1 MQKVLRR
8 MAFAVPFRQING
20 LSDVNVVGGKAA
32 SLSEMVRT
40 GDGLGV
46 RVPDGF
52 AVTVHAYRAFLKANG
67 METII
72 DKVVNEIQTDNVQSL
87 QRGGKAIRHLFCT
100 SPIPSDVELAIAK
113 CYKEMRVCASSGE
126 GYGGGEDVAV
136 RSSATLEDTEEA
148 SFAGQQ
154 ETYLHV
160 RGIDAVLDA
169 IRKCFASLYTDRA
182 IAYRKEK
189 GFGSRVQDVQLA
201 VAVQKMVR
209 SDLATSGVSFSIDP
223 DSGFRDTVV
232 VNAAHGLGEL
242 VVGGDVVPDEFVV
255 FKPTGAIVR
264 KRCGDKHERLVYDD
278 DRLMRKRNGLSMRR
292 SYCIEDERALEI
304 ANATISLEQH
314 YGRPVD
320 VEWAIDGNDEKL
332 YIVQARPETVH
343 RDRAGASQGVTTF
356 SSWRF
361 SGGTTPDASV
371 LLTRGIAV
379 GNGVGIGTTRV
390 ILDVANIAEATFE
403 DGDVLVTEMTTPD
416 WEPLMRR
423 ASAIVTNR
431 GGRTCH
437 AAIVAREMGLPAI
450 VGCGDAT
457 SSVQPNTKVTAS
469 CIGEDGVGRVFD
481 GVFEVERQE
490 MTISSQDA
498 ETQRCAKQ
506 LMLNIASPDA
516 AVKWH
521 SLPTAGVGLARLEF
535 IINNMIGIHPLAL
548 LSPRTVQNRDVR
560 GQIEKRIA
568 FSGAKDGAQFFTDA
582 LAYGIAGIAA
592 PFFPRPVIV
601 RLSDF
606 KSNEYRSLVGGDAFE
621 PEDEANPM
629 IGWRG
634 ASRYV
639 SENFAQAFALECAA
653 IKRVR
658 ERMGLRNVIV
668 MVPFV
673 RTAAELEQVQLVMA
687 KHGLVRG
694 EHGLQIYMMAEV
706 PSNFVAAETFCP
718 LVDGFS
724 IGSNDLTQLTLGL
737 DRDSE
742 LVAHLYSEQDPAV
755 KAMIGMLLAT
765 AEEHGKKVGI
775 CGQGPSDFPDFAK
788 FLVDAGIGTISVTPD
803 AVPKTLAVLSQTS

>member
-1 MQKVLRR
+1 MV
-8 MAFAVPFRQING
+8 FAIPFRQIQG
-20 LSDVNVVGGKAA
+20 LSDVCIVGGKAA

-40 GDGLGV
+40 GDELGV

-52 AVTVHAYRAFLKANG
+52 AVTVHAYRRFLAANK
-67 METII
+67 MDSII
-72 DKVVNEIQTDNVQSL
+72 DKVVNDIQHDNVHSL
-87 QRGGKAIRHLFCT
+87 QHGGKTIRNLFCT
-100 SPIPSDVELAIAK
+100 APIPSDVELAIAK
-113 CYKEMRVCASSGE
+113 CYDGMG
-126 GYGGGEDVAV
+126 DVAV
-136 RSSATLEDTEEA
+136 RSSATLEDTEDA

-154 ETYLHV
+154 ETYLHICGV
-160 RGIDAVLDA
+160 DAVLNA

-189 GFGSRVQDVQLA
+189 GFGSRVGDVQLA

-209 SDLATSGVSFSIDP
+209 SDLACAGVSFSIDP
-223 DSGFRDTVV
+223 DNGHRDTVV
-232 VNAAHGLGEL
+232 VNAAPGLGEL

-255 FKPTGAIVR
+255 FKPTGAVVR
-264 KRCGDKHERLVYDD
+264 KRLGDKHERLVYDD
-278 DRLMRKRNGLSMRR
+278 DNLSRKQNGLSTRR
-292 SYCIEDERALEI
+292 AFCIEDDRALEI
-304 ANATISLEQH
+304 ASATVSLERH
-314 YGRPVD
+314 YGGPVD
-320 VEWAIDGNDEKL
+320 VEWAIDGNDDKL

-343 RDRAGASQGVTTF
+343 RHRDTATF
-356 SSWRF
+356 SRWTF
-361 SGGTTPDASV
+361 APGHEPTAV
-371 LLTRGIAV
+371 ALAKGIAV
-379 GNGVGIGTTRV
+379 GNGVGIGKTRV
-390 ILDVANIAEATFE
+390 ILDVASIADATF
-403 DGDVLVTEMTTPD
+403 DKGDILVTEMTTPD

-457 SSVQPNTKVTAS
+457 NAIEDQVDVTAS
-469 CIGEDGVGRVFD
+469 CIGEDGVGKVFAGKHEVVNHEVVLCTD
-481 GVFEVERQE
+481 GTEHLK
-490 MTISSQDA
+490 T
-498 ETQRCAKQ
+498 K

-521 SLPTAGVGLARLEF
+521 GLPTSGVGLARLEF

-548 LSPRTVQNRDVR
+548 LSPRSVRNAEAR
-560 GQIEKRIA
+560 GQIEQRIA
-568 FSGAKDGAQFFTDA
+568 LSGARSGAQCFTDA
-582 LAYGIAGIAA
+582 LAFGIAGIAA
-592 PFFPRPVIV
+592 PFFPRPVVV

-606 KSNEYRSLVGGDAFE
+606 KSNEYRSLLGGDAFE

-639 SENFAQAFALECAA
+639 SENFAEAFALECGA

-658 ERMGLRNVIV
+658 ETMGLHNVIV

-673 RTAAELEQVQLVMA
+673 RTAAELEHVQRVMA

-694 EHGLQIYMMAEV
+694 ERGLQIYMMAEV

-742 LVAHLYSEQDPAV
+742 LVAHLYSERDPAV
-755 KAMIGMLLAT
+755 KAMIAMLLAT
-765 AEEHGKKVGI
+765 AEEDGKKVGI

-788 FLVDAGIGTISVTPD
+788 FLVDSGIDTISVTPD
-803 AVPKTLAVLSQTS
+803 ALPKTFDALKM

>member
-1 MQKVLRR
+1 MFQTISRTTSK
-8 MAFAVPFRQING
+8 MAFAIPFRHING
-20 LSDVNVVGGKAA
+20 LADIASVGGKAA

-40 GDGLGV
+40 CDELGV

-52 AVTVHAYRAFLKANG
+52 AVTVAAYKEFLHHNK
-67 METII
+67 MESMI
-72 DKVVNEIQTDNVQSL
+72 DKVVREIRTDDVASL
-87 QRGGKAIRHLFCT
+87 RRGGEAIRNLFCK
-100 SPIPSDVELAIAK
+100 SPIPTTVERAIAK
-113 CYKEMRVCASSGE
+113 CYSEMDLN
-126 GYGGGEDVAV
+126 DVAV

-154 ETYLHV
+154 ETYLHIN
-160 RGIDAVLDA
+160 GIDAVLVA

-189 GFGSRVQDVQLA
+189 GFGSKVNDVQLA

-209 SDLATSGVSFSIDP
+209 SDLAASGVSFSIDP

-232 VNAAHGLGEL
+232 VNAANGLGEL
-242 VVGGDVVPDEFVV
+242 VVGGDVVPDEFVI
-255 FKPTGAIVR
+255 FKPTGTIIR
-264 KRCGDKHERLVYDD
+264 KRCGDKHERLVYDGD
-278 DRLMRKRNGLSMRR
+278 ILMRKRNGISMRR
-292 SYCIEDERALEI
+292 QYCIDDAHALEI
-304 ANATISLEQH
+304 AHATMSLERH
-314 YGRPVD
+314 YGRSVD
-320 VEWAIDGNDEKL
+320 VEWAIDGNDDKL

-343 RDRAGASQGVTTF
+343 RGGGNGSRDTAAVFSQWSFVTQP
-356 SSWRF
+356 SEK
-361 SGGTTPDASV
+361 DV
-371 LLTRGIAV
+371 LTNGIAV
-379 GNGVGIGTTRV
+379 GNGVGTGTTRV
-390 ILDVANIAEATFE
+390 ILDVASIADAQF
-403 DGDVLVTEMTTPD
+403 DNGDVLVTEMTTPD

-423 ASAIVTNR
+423 ASAIITNR

-457 SSVQPNTKVTAS
+457 SAVPDRSVVTAS
-469 CIGEDGVGRVFD
+469 CIGEDGVGRVF
-481 GVFEVERQE
+481 GGAFEVERKE
-490 MTISSQDA
+490 VRVSHSSPSSPSLLEQ
-498 ETQRCAKQ
+498 K

-548 LSPRTVQNRDVR
+548 LSPRSVQNRAAR
-560 GQIEKRIA
+560 GEIEQRIA
-568 FSGAKDGAQFFTDA
+568 YSGAKDGAQFFTDA
-582 LAYGIAGIAA
+582 LAFGIAGIAA

-606 KSNEYRSLVGGDAFE
+606 KSNEYRSLLGGEAFE

-639 SENFAQAFALECAA
+639 SEKFAEAFALECAA

-658 ERMGLRNVIV
+658 EEMGLRNVVV

-673 RTAAELEQVQLVMA
+673 RTAAELERVQVVMA
-687 KHGLVRG
+687 RHGLVRG
-694 EHGLQIYMMAEV
+694 QHGLQIYMMAEV

-742 LVAHLYSEQDPAV
+742 LVAHLYSEEDTAV

-775 CGQGPSDFPDFAK
+775 CGQGPSDLPSFAK
-788 FLVDAGIGTISVTPD
+788 FLVDAGIGTLSVTPD
-803 AVPKTLAVLSQTS
+803 AVPRTIAVLESC